1 MSTLPFLTG
10 IQQAGIGVADLDVS
24 WKWYRRVFQMRVPVF
39 DDAGTAELM
48 TRYTNGIPERRRAV
62 LALNMAGGGGFEI
75 WQYTSRLPVPPVNPP
90 RLGDLGIY
98 ALKMI
103 LFKIGNNCGSIIA
116 TNTYHNGH
124 TTIHFIHRAI
134 KYFNF
139 FFLT

>member
-39 DDAGTAELM
+39 DDAGVAELM
-48 TRYTNGIPERRRAV
+48 TMYTNGIPERRRAV

-75 WQYTSRLPVPPVNPP
+75 WQYTSRLPVPPANPP

-98 ALKMI
+98 ALKMKAKNVPAFHET
-103 LFKIGNNCGSIIA
+103 LAADGIA
-116 TNTYHNGH
+116 
-124 TTIHFIHRAI
+124 
-134 KYFNF
+134 
-139 FFLT
+139 